1 MSATWIPKRWRDW
14 CVSEDERLEIDSI
27 FIEEL

>member
-1 MSATWIPKRWRDW
+1 MSAVWIPKRWRDW
-14 CVSEDERLEIDSI
+14 SVSEDEKLEIDSI